1 MAITFADG
9 VILGADSRTTT
20 GAYIA
25 NRVTDKLTRVSDTIW
40 CCRSGSAADTQAV
53 ADIVSYYLGM
63 YATMEGEQPSV
74 GVAAGLFQEVCYSNK
89 EQLSYVGPRAT
100 HVCSAQR
107 GVRLMI
113 VINLQSGDHN
123 SRSPP
128 LSWRLCVQYPS
139 WWLAPPTVLRH
150 RRLRI
155 NVHLRLLRF
164 ILEGKHVRS

>member
-1 MAITFADG
+1 MLNEDGIHIDMDHLKKGEVKSVLPPQFLTYHEADLPSQSWDINVNLPRPKFSRADRRTHFLSAYSMAITFADG

-53 ADIVSYYLGM
+53 ADVVSYYLGM

-89 EQLSYVGPRAT
+89 EQLS
-100 HVCSAQR
+100 
-107 GVRLMI
+107 
-113 VINLQSGDHN
+113 
-123 SRSPP
+123 
-128 LSWRLCVQYPS
+128 
-139 WWLAPPTVLRH
+139 
-150 RRLRI
+150 
-155 NVHLRLLRF
+155 
-164 ILEGKHVRS
+164 

>member
-63 YATMEGEQPSV
+63 YSTMEGEQPTV

-89 EQLSYVGPRAT
+89 EQLS
-100 HVCSAQR
+100 
-107 GVRLMI
+107 
-113 VINLQSGDHN
+113 
-123 SRSPP
+123 
-128 LSWRLCVQYPS
+128 
-139 WWLAPPTVLRH
+139 
-150 RRLRI
+150 
-155 NVHLRLLRF
+155 
-164 ILEGKHVRS
+164 